1 MKKIIALLLLIGLLA
16 FGFSI
21 LNNKKNEEPQKQI
34 EIDNDTKTLSYFEDK
49 KEEIE
54 EEIKSGELKE
64 KTKEKIVDLTDFVF
78 YDKEINGVKYSELK
92 EETKEK
98 LRKMVGKIDEKVEEK
113 VPNYKEQIKETFDET
128 YPIVVDKIKEGIT
141 YVDETLEEVIGKED
155 YDNAKEK
162 ISEAKD
168 KIKEKSKEII
178 EKGKENISTAKDKAK
193 AWYEGWR

>member
-1 MKKIIALLLLIGLLA
+1 MKRIIALLLLIGVLI

-92 EETKEK
+92 EDTKEK
-98 LRKMVGKIDEKVEEK
+98 LRSMVGKIDEKVEEK

-128 YPIVVDKIKEGIT
+128 YPIVVDKIKEGVT
-141 YVDETLEEVIGKED
+141 FVDGTLEEVIGKED
-155 YDNAKEK
+155 YTNAKEK
-162 ISEAKD
+162 IADAKEQ
-168 KIKEKSKEII
+168 IKEKSKEIM
-178 EKGKENISTAKDKAK
+178 EKGKENLSTAKDKVK
-193 AWYEGWR
+193 TWYEGWR